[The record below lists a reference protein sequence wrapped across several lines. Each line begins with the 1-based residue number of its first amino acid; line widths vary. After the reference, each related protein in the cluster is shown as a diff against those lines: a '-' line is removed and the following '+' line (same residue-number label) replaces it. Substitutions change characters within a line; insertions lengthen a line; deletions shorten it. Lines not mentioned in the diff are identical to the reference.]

1 MGFEIQRG
9 DIIEI
14 SSAPFAKIEEADIKA
29 PIWERAEYWRLG
41 KLLGWGALAVVGL
54 LFFVRLL
61 RRTSS
66 AMAML
71 KPGMRVGDVDV
82 GMMTGSGESWRMV
95 SGDNS
100 AALRERARELGK
112 TDPGKAAHLLKA
124 WVNSDS
130 DATREGKENAHV

>member
-1 MGFEIQRG
+1 
-9 DIIEI
+9 
-14 SSAPFAKIEEADIKA
+14 
-29 PIWERAEYWRLG
+29 
-41 KLLGWGALAVVGL
+41 
-54 LFFVRLL
+54 
-61 RRTSS
+61 
-66 AMAML
+66 MAML

-124 WVNSDS
+124 WVSADS